1 MHSRSPQQPLAVS
14 PAHAALMIGV
24 GRTLIYEM
32 LAAGEFKSFTVGRR
46 RLIRVEVLLAWMTQ
60 RERDQ

>member
-1 MHSRSPQQPLAVS
+1 
-14 PAHAALMIGV
+14 MIGV